1 MILII
6 NFLVK
11 NYKAILSGLFGLFI
25 LYYLVFFLTPKI
37 KISEDQKNKLDSL
50 NRMIVEIQKE
60 QKKLDSNIIGFNLK
74 INEIDLNID
83 KLKGEKTI
91 IREIYHEKI
100 NSIDNYTNPQLDS
113 FFAERYHY

>member
-1 MILII
+1 MII

-11 NYKAILSGLFGLFI
+11 NYKAIISGLFGVFI

-37 KISEDQKNKLDSL
+37 KMADEEKNKLDSL
-50 NRMIVEIQKE
+50 NHMIQQIQLD
-60 QKKLDSNIIGFNLK
+60 QKKLDSNISGFNLK
-74 INEIDLNID
+74 INEIDFNIE

-100 NSIDNYTNPQLDS
+100 NSIDKFTNPQLDS
-113 FFAERYHY
+113 FFANRYNY